1 MDEFLR
7 EFDMRILREMIQKG
21 VASYN
26 IRKYA
31 RARFKDEEI
40 TYEDLEEIDRLCE
53 ERDNPTEISPVEPE
67 TIENEESEEIPET
80 GVDE

>member
-7 EFDMRILREMIQKG
+7 EFDMRILREMVVKG
-21 VASYN
+21 VASYT

-53 ERDNPTEISPVEPE
+53 ERDNPPAEETVEEEIVE
-67 TIENEESEEIPET
+67 EESETTQEE
-80 GVDE
+80 VV